1 MTDTDSPLPTRPAR
15 GTRPTNRRALV
26 VSAAAELFA
35 RDGYANVGVGQVADA
50 VAVGPSALYRHFRN
64 KQDLLHAVVADALV
78 TFETLLA
85 ELREHPD
92 DAMSALA
99 AAVLAQRRMGVL
111 WRRESRH
118 LDGAARR
125 ELRERLRAVGAK
137 LAELVRARRPALDPR
152 RADMLAWSTL
162 AVATSISFH
171 RLRLPGD
178 RFHQLLTEM
187 MTAVSDA
194 EIPALGR
201 ARVGAADPA
210 DRWYPSRR
218 AAILDQ
224 AGRLFDR
231 YGFAGV
237 GIEDIGAAVGIA
249 GPSVYNH
256 FASKAEILVDLFA
269 RANLILQADLQ
280 RDLARATSAADALH
294 RLIGSYTAYSLENP
308 ALIRLLITS
317 EADQLGPEE
326 SHRMRGTQHEYV
338 SEWVG
343 LLRGHHPQM
352 DPTEARIR
360 VHAALG
366 AVNDI
371 AATPHLRAS
380 AGIDAAARIVCGAL
394 LRIDPPRT

>member
-64 KQDLLHAVVADALV
+64 KRDLLHAVVTEALA
-78 TFETLLA
+78 TFETLLGDV
-85 ELREHPD
+85 REHPA
-92 DAMSALA
+92 DAISVLA
-99 AAVLAQRRMGVL
+99 AAVLAQRRIGVL

-125 ELRERLRAVGAK
+125 ELRGRLRAVGAR
-137 LAELVRARRPALDPR
+137 LADVLRARRPELDPV
-152 RADMLAWSTL
+152 RADMLAWSAL

-178 RFHQLLTEM
+178 RFEQLLAEM
-187 MTAVSDA
+187 MTAVADA
-194 EIPALGR
+194 EIPALERRG
-201 ARVGAADPA
+201 ARPADTA

-218 AAILDQ
+218 AAILDE
-224 AGRLFDR
+224 ASRLFDR

-237 GIEDIGAAVGIA
+237 GMEDIGAAVGIA

-256 FASKAEILVDLFA
+256 FASKAEILTELFA
-269 RANLILQADLQ
+269 RGNLILQADLQ

-294 RLIGSYTAYSLENP
+294 RLVGSYTAYSLENP
-308 ALIRLLITS
+308 ALIRLLVTS
-317 EADQLGPEE
+317 EADQLGQEE
-326 SHRMRGTQHEYV
+326 SHRMRGAQHEYV

-343 LLRGHHPQM
+343 LVRGHHPEM
-352 DPTEARIR
+352 DPIEARIR

-380 AGIDAAARIVCGAL
+380 GGIEEAARIVCGVL
-394 LRIDPPRT
+394 LRIDAPRG